1 MGLRLS
7 SDKKQKDNAVII
19 YIVYHEIPVMQ
30 NVNLYIIFPISSA
43 ALKVS
48 LVLPIVHLV
57 DQSSSKY
64 FWQKFKKS
72 NDFFFLQ
79 GCVLAVLNK
88 HLP

>member
-1 MGLRLS
+1 
-7 SDKKQKDNAVII
+7 
-19 YIVYHEIPVMQ
+19 MQ

-64 FWQKFKKS
+64 F
-72 NDFFFLQ
+72 
-79 GCVLAVLNK
+79 
-88 HLP
+88 